1 VEPNREQPELPGP
14 SLWPVGFAIG
24 IACLLIGL
32 VVSWIVALVGTGLAI
47 IFAALW
53 VRELAGTRGVR
64 APDAGA
70 PPEAV
75 AGEPAEL
82 EPAERFPRS
91 VFLEASTLGLGAV
104 IGGIVIV
111 PVLGFTV
118 APMFEDT
125 GHPDIDLGPLENFEE
140 GQFVVATFL
149 ENADKGYVTRRSA
162 FVRYNG
168 LLQGLPSFTI
178 LSNRCVHLG
187 CPVQPNGP
195 LFEDEKKMS
204 GTVALIPTL
213 PAGGFGCPCH
223 GGQYDS
229 EGNRTAGPPV
239 RALDRFAYKIVN
251 GRLVLGSTF
260 SVGEV
265 EGTGKDA
272 IIIKYG
278 LRGPGQH
285 TNNIEK
291 WLYPLQP
298 PS

>member
-1 VEPNREQPELPGP
+1 MEPNREQPELPGP

-24 IACLLIGL
+24 IACLLVGV

-47 IFAALW
+47 IFASLW
-53 VRELAGTRGVR
+53 VRELAGARGAR

-70 PPEAV
+70 PPEAG
-75 AGEPAEL
+75 AEEAPEL

-104 IGGIVIV
+104 IGGILVI

-125 GHPDIDLGPLENFEE
+125 GHPDIDLGPLENFDE

-149 ENADKGYVTRRSA
+149 EDPNKGEVSRRSA
-162 FVRYNG
+162 YVRYNG
-168 LLQGLPSFTI
+168 LLRGQPSFTI
-178 LSNRCVHLG
+178 MSNRCVHLG

-195 LFEDEKKMS
+195 LFDDQKKRA
-204 GTVALIPTL
+204 GEVALIPTL

-265 EGTGKDA
+265 KGTGKDA

-285 TNNIEK
+285 TNNVEK